1 MNEVDNMV
9 IVQDVRR
16 SHVFVAVIHKKNVA
30 NKKRFNAVI
39 KECRLAEAMG
49 KSMYALVESGADIGM
64 LNDMPWKKM
73 VQFTNDFE
81 IFGIIKFIDDSIKV
95 GGFYT

>member
-1 MNEVDNMV
+1 MT
-9 IVQDVRR
+9 IVQDVRK
-16 SHVFVAVIHKKNVA
+16 SHVFIAVIHKKNVA

-64 LNDMPWKKM
+64 LNNMPWKKM
-73 VQFTNDFE
+73 VQFNKDAD
-81 IFGIIKFIDDSIKV
+81 IFGIMSFIDNDIKV